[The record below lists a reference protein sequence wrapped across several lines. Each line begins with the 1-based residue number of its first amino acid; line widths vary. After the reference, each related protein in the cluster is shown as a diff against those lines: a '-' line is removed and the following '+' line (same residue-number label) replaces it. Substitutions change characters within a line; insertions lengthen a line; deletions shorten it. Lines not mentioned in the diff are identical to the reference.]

1 VSEALVDRAVRRI
14 LRQKMRLGLFEK
26 PLVDP
31 ERAVAT
37 VHAPAHREL
46 ALRAAGEGIV
56 LLKNDGDVLPLRKG
70 LREVAVIGPNAD
82 NARNQLG
89 DYTANVVLQDVT
101 TVLEGLRAKLAPRTR
116 VRYVKGCDV
125 IGEGTDEIAAA
136 AEAARSAEAAI
147 VVLGENEWHAP
158 GKTGTNGEGY
168 DVATLDLTGRQEELL
183 RAVHATG
190 TPTVLVLV
198 NGRPLST
205 RWAAERVAAIVEA
218 WLPGE
223 RGGEAVADVL
233 FGDHEPEGRL
243 PITVPRHAGQ
253 LPVAYDHKPSKAYW
267 LREGWGKPYAD
278 MSPEP
283 LFVFGHG
290 LSYTRFA
297 YANLRV
303 SPAAIARDGAVEV
316 GVEVTN
322 TGKRAGKE
330 VVQLYLRDP
339 VASVVVPVQRLRG
352 FAKVALAPG
361 ETRTVRFTLRPP
373 DLALLDAG
381 LRWTVEP
388 GAFEVAVGSSSRAIH
403 LTGRFEVLP

>member
-1 VSEALVDRAVRRI
+1 
-14 LRQKMRLGLFEK
+14 MRLGLFER

-31 ERAVAT
+31 ERAVAV
-37 VHAPAHREL
+37 VHAPEHREL
-46 ALRAAGEGIV
+46 ALRAAREGIV
-56 LLKNDGDVLPLRKG
+56 LLKNERDLLPLRKD

-82 NARNQLG
+82 NPANQLG
-89 DYTANVVLQDVT
+89 DYVAQVVLQDVT
-101 TVLEGLRAKLAPRTR
+101 TVLEGLRAKLEPRTR

-125 IGEGTDEIAAA
+125 IGDGTDEIAAA
-136 AEAARSAEAAI
+136 VAAARRAEAAV

-158 GKTGTNGEGY
+158 GKTGTNGEGF
-168 DVATLDLTGRQEELL
+168 DVASLDLTGRQEELL
-183 RAVHATG
+183 KAVHATG

-198 NGRPLST
+198 NGRPLSI
-205 RWAAERVAAIVEA
+205 RWAAEHVGAIVEA

-243 PITVPRHAGQ
+243 PITVPRHVGQ

-267 LREGWGKPYAD
+267 IRDGWGKPYAD

-283 LFVFGHG
+283 LFEFGHG

-303 SPAAIARDGAVEV
+303 APSAIGRDGTVEV
-316 GVEVTN
+316 SVDVANVGARP
-322 TGKRAGKE
+322 GRE
-330 VVQLYLRDP
+330 VVQLYLRDL
-339 VASVVVPVQRLRG
+339 VTSVVVPVRRLRG
-352 FAKVALAPG
+352 FEKVALGAG
-361 ETRTVRFTLRPP
+361 ETRTVRFTLRPD

-388 GAFEVAVGSSSRAIH
+388 GAFEVAVGSSSRKAH